1 MGGQPDEGKMDCKV
15 TSELQGDPS
24 PLIPS
29 EKPMRDIIGRD
40 RQRHTLQ
47 EDFKDTFFSKVQVFL
62 ETRLVENAVFDLLSF
77 CIVVK
82 LKSFCR

>member
-1 MGGQPDEGKMDCKV
+1 
-15 TSELQGDPS
+15 
-24 PLIPS
+24 
-29 EKPMRDIIGRD
+29 MRDIIGRD
-40 RQRHTLQ
+40 GQRHTLQ
-47 EDFKDTFFSKVQVFL
+47 EDFKETFFSKVQVFL